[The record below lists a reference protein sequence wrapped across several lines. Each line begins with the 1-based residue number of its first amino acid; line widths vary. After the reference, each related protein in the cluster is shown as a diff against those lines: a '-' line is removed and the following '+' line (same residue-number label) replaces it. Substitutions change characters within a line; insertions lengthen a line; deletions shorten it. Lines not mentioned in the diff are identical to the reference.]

1 MTIVLA
7 AWVSYVKGRD
17 LWKKENIEFAK
28 IKAQQEAKQKTDKK
42 EEPAKK
48 VLELEDDKP
57 LDENALYKIVNGKPV
72 PIDKNEMATILELYQ
87 VAQIEISDEQN
98 PSEVNNDDLPVYK
111 TGLSKSNNKT
121 GFKENEYGSL
131 NNNPKRPDENKIDIG
146 VDINR
151 EMNSNNPLNS
161 DRQMLENVLVSSP
174 DRKQRID
181 QPYGQEDQPVI
192 AKKDTQDGKN
202 MPRSNS
208 G

>member
-17 LWKKENIEFAK
+17 LWKKENVEFAK
-28 IKAQQEAKQKTDKK
+28 IKAQQEANQKNEKK

-87 VAQIEISDEQN
+87 VAQIEISDELN
-98 PSEVNNDDLPVYK
+98 PSEVQNDELPVYK

-151 EMNSNNPLNS
+151 ELNSNNPLNS

-174 DRKQRID
+174 DRKHRID

-192 AKKDTQDGKN
+192 SKKETQDGKN